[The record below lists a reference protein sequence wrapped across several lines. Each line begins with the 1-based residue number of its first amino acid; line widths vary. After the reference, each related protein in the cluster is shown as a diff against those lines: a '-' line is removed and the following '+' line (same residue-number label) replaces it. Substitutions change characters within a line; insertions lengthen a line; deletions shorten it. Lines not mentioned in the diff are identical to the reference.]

1 VPEEVRL
8 NALAELHE
16 FIVRNDLKMREN
28 IAEIEDDEVKS
39 SMNQVLDSIVSKYGE
54 GKGHVKYDVS
64 KSFKRIR
71 HIFDKTGPIQG
82 SQHYLTCPLH
92 FMAIYQP
99 FRHVLVPARSK
110 NM

>member
-16 FIVRNDLKMREN
+16 FIVRNDLKMRDN

-54 GKGHVKYDVS
+54 EPKRLGTTDEKKKKGKSD
-64 KSFKRIR
+64 
-71 HIFDKTGPIQG
+71 TEQ
-82 SQHYLTCPLH
+82 LL
-92 FMAIYQP
+92 
-99 FRHVLVPARSK
+99 
-110 NM
+110 